1 MVNIIVPIKRVPD
14 AASRIEIESSGLRVR
29 ADSWILNPYD
39 EFAVEEAIRIKERFG
54 AKVTAINAGFE
65 GGEEVLKKAIAMGA
79 DRAVFIKD
87 PLFKTLSGINIAR
100 VLSEA
105 IKKMPFDIIFCGKHG
120 TDGEAGATG
129 AAVSA
134 FLNIALVS
142 SVKKL
147 TMVPGERRAE
157 AVREIDGANEVVEC
171 GLPALFTAARG
182 LNLPRYPS
190 LQGIMRA
197 KKEEVKYL
205 DINSLGMDPEDLSET
220 IKVEKLYYP
229 LRSRRNIMPGGD
241 IKEQVEK
248 AVKFLKEEVKVI

>member
-1 MVNIIVPIKRVPD
+1 MEQGPGL
-14 AASRIEIESSGLRVR
+14 AAHGLDSAGLEIRWQACVIRHQGGRQAPGGVLAEGAL
-29 ADSWILNPYD
+29 DH
-39 EFAVEEAIRIKERFG
+39 AVLIW
-54 AKVTAINAGFE
+54 
-65 GGEEVLKKAIAMGA
+65 
-79 DRAVFIKD
+79 
-87 PLFKTLSGINIAR
+87 
-100 VLSEA
+100 
-105 IKKMPFDIIFCGKHG
+105 
-120 TDGEAGATG
+120 
-129 AAVSA
+129 
-134 FLNIALVS
+134 
-142 SVKKL
+142 
-147 TMVPGERRAE
+147 
-157 AVREIDGANEVVEC
+157 EVVEC